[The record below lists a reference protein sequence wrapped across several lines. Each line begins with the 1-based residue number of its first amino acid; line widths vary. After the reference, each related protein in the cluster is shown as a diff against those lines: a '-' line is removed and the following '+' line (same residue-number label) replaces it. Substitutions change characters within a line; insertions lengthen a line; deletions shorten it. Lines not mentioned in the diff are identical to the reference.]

1 MKILAFDA
9 TIPSVSVKNDGTVT
23 TKMFSSSD
31 EMKGEV
37 VRIFDNTFTEI
48 RISKGPGSF
57 TGLRVAHALA
67 LGLSVSSG
75 VPIRQMDL
83 SKRDEP
89 LVIPFKGN
97 ECFCLC
103 GGEVRVVSRDGSE
116 FKGAISE
123 LLLFSDFGV
132 LTPNPEPFYGVET
145 HFKERNA

>member
-9 TIPSVSVKNDGTVT
+9 TIPSLSVKNGETIT
-23 TKMFSSSD
+23 TKMFPTSD
-31 EMKGEV
+31 EMKHEV
-37 VRIFDNTFTEI
+37 VSIFDRTFNEI
-48 RISKGPGSF
+48 RIFKGPGSF

-75 VPIRQMDL
+75 IPIRQMDL

-89 LVIPFKGN
+89 LIIPFKGN

-103 GGEVRVVSRDGSE
+103 GGEVRVIPRDGSE

-123 LLLFSDFGV
+123 LLLLSDFGV